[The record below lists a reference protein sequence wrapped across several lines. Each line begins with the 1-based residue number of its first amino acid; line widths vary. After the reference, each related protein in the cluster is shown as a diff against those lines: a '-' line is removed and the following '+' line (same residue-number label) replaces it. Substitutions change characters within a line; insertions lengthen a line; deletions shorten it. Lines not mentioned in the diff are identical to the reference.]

1 MPSLAIEAARI
12 AWPPLAA
19 APIAGRRGSRS
30 ACCGAVR
37 PARVVPHG
45 CGQLQFTK
53 HFTELFKRF
62 HGSGRGMASCCDSC
76 GQLRLLRLAAA
87 CCGLLRSC
95 CRLLRSCCRLL
106 RSCCCLLRLVEV
118 LLRLV
123 ALGCGHCAGPLMAAV
138 AGVKTKAG
146 GGGGGGCGGGGG
158 AGDPGEPGGHPGPG
172 HTMAAR
178 RRRRITSAAAGGGGP
193 PPR

>member
-1 MPSLAIEAARI
+1 MDATRCNKKRLGSRRPPAALCSSGRDARQQPQQAATSRNKLQQPQQVAASRNNMPSLAIEAART

-19 APIAGRRGSRS
+19 APPLIAARRGSRS

-95 CRLLRSCCRLL
+95 CRLLRSCC
-106 RSCCCLLRLVEV
+106 CLLRLVEV

-123 ALGCGHCAGPLMAAV
+123 AL
-138 AGVKTKAG
+138 
-146 GGGGGGCGGGGG
+146 
-158 AGDPGEPGGHPGPG
+158 
-172 HTMAAR
+172 R
-178 RRRRITSAAAGGGGP
+178 
-193 PPR
+193 